1 MRMLRYG
8 LSGLTFLILAL
19 VGAGF
24 YLLTQRPEPPAK
36 VDLPTVQSPSVQ
48 ALFLGTSSMAWTDGQ
63 HTWMLD
69 GFFSRQTL
77 SQVMFTSLS
86 VNRDQALAVSK
97 EVFKRLQ
104 VPARLDGVWVAHSH
118 YDHALDAPFLVGQFG
133 GVLYGSESTRQI
145 ALGQGLAESRIVT
158 LDDNATHSLGAFQV
172 QALVSAHAP
181 TGFTGGFNQTPV
193 TLPAHALSFKEG
205 VSYTFVV
212 SHGDKSLALIQP
224 SAGFVPDQNRGI
236 EVGAVFLGAGGL
248 GKQTDAYLERYWHE
262 MVTQTKAKQVYL
274 IHWDDFTKPLMAQGH
289 VLPSVAMPVL
299 LDDFPSTQ
307 DRLGR
312 LAKRDGVELIV
323 LSAWQQVTFQ

>member
-1 MRMLRYG
+1 MRLLRYG
-8 LSGLTFLILAL
+8 FSGLVFVLLAL
-19 VGAGF
+19 LGVGF
-24 YLLTQRPEPPAK
+24 YLLNQRPEPPAT
-36 VDLPTVQSPSVQ
+36 VDLPVVQSPSVQ

-69 GFFSRQTL
+69 GFFSRQAIN
-77 SQVMFTSLS
+77 QVLFTALN
-86 VNRDQALAVSK
+86 VDRDQVLAVSQ

-118 YDHALDAPFLVGQFG
+118 YDHALDAPFLVEQFG

-145 ALGQGLAESRIVT
+145 ALGQGVAESKTVT
-158 LDDNATHSLGAFQV
+158 LDHNATHSLGAFQV

-181 TGFTGGFNQTPV
+181 TGFTGGFNQSPV

-212 SHGDKSLALIQP
+212 SHAGRPLALIQP
-224 SAGFVPDQNRGI
+224 SAGFVPDQNRDI

-248 GKQTDAYLERYWHE
+248 GKQTDAYLQDYWHE

-274 IHWDDFTKPLMAQGH
+274 IHWDDFTKPLMAHGQ
-289 VLPSVAMPVL
+289 VVPSVAMPVL
-299 LDDFPSTQ
+299 LDDFPSTHA
-307 DRLGR
+307 RLGS

-323 LSAWQQVTFQ
+323 LNAWQQVTFQ